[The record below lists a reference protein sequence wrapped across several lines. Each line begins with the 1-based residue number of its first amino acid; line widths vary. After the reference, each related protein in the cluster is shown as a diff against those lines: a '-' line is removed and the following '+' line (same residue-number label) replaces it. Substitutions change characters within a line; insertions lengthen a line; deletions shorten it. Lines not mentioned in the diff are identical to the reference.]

1 MIKTIRT
8 FQMLE
13 STYNYH
19 VPIRAGHVVYMKWDA
34 CRILMGKPEGKS
46 SLEDPDIGGG
56 EY

>member
-1 MIKTIRT
+1 
-8 FQMLE
+8 MLE